1 MSSLRQH
8 FQRIKEIV
16 DWSWTLALLCLFG
29 YISLGQLVQLYWAM
43 VVFGGLAGSFGLF
56 YEFSCEKLAELNSL
70 DAYQLQKADFSAAMT
85 QKLLGEFARRN
96 PEVAQQSIFV
106 EAQGQVTSNR
116 QNYYTVFQQRV
127 SEQTQ
132 PPPQRPP
139 QSSPRPVQPS
149 PQPPNPSKSRYT
161 TPVQRP
167 SPPPQPPPRPVQ
179 PRQGSSPSPRGKP
192 VQTRPTSAKKRSPR
206 KATKPKLSLA
216 EYEMISNRSD
226 YERVQGHT
234 KNNGTWVD
242 PYYRRKRRR

>member
-8 FQRIKEIV
+8 FQGIKEIV
-16 DWSWTLALLCLFG
+16 DWSWTLALTCLFG

-43 VVFGGLAGSFGLF
+43 VVFGGLAASFGLF
-56 YEFSCEKLAELNSL
+56 YEFSCEKLAELNFL
-70 DAYQLQKADFSAAMT
+70 DAYQLQKAHVSAAMT

-96 PEVAQQSIFV
+96 PEVAQQSLFV
-106 EAQGQVTSNR
+106 QAQRQVTSTR

-132 PPPQRPP
+132 PPPERPP
-139 QSSPRPVQPS
+139 QSSSRPVQPPS
-149 PQPPNPSKSRYT
+149 QPPNPSTSRYT

-179 PRQGSSPSPRGKP
+179 HPQGPSPSQPPRP
-192 VQTRPTSAKKRSPR
+192 VKTRPTSAKQSSFRS
-206 KATKPKLSLA
+206 ATKPRLSLA

-226 YERVQGHT
+226 YEWVKGHT
-234 KNNGTWVD
+234 RNGTWVN